1 MRRKTSPV
9 QYLSLQ
15 YSLAQ
20 GQAWSLNLPLTLRL
34 ILASYKVFVA
44 FVFQQLEYIGEV
56 QLSRAARFSPGWD
69 LCHLHMSWR
78 QM

>member
-1 MRRKTSPV
+1 MAQPMRRETSPV

-44 FVFQQLEYIGEV
+44 FVFQQLE
-56 QLSRAARFSPGWD
+56 
-69 LCHLHMSWR
+69 
-78 QM
+78 